1 MNFWTNLFWKNIKN
15 KVIIL
20 DNASSHRNKKVKDL
34 IQEKN
39 KLLYSV
45 PYQHNTN
52 AIENFFSVLKN
63 KLIKCNGIGN
73 KELLKNIK
81 IILIEINKYTYRNIF
96 EGNYKRK
103 RLYKPTK
110 H

>member
-1 MNFWTNLFWKNIKN
+1 MF
-15 KVIIL
+15 
-20 DNASSHRNKKVKDL
+20 
-34 IQEKN
+34 QEKN

-45 PYQHNTN
+45 PYEHYIN

-63 KLIKCNGIGN
+63 KLRKCNGIAY

-81 IILIEINKYTYRNIF
+81 IILKEINKNTYKNIF
-96 EGNYKRK
+96 EGNYKIK

-110 H
+110 STKFKTLKLYKNIIIY